1 MRDLLPR
8 GMIISVY
15 QSYPFVKIHA
25 PQIYQGT
32 SESFVTR
39 GRQKVARAN
48 APIQLLPEVN
58 GIMVGFII
66 DIIGM

>member
-1 MRDLLPR
+1 M
-8 GMIISVY
+8 
-15 QSYPFVKIHA
+15 
-25 PQIYQGT
+25 YQGT

-48 APIQLLPEVN
+48 APIQLLPEAN
-58 GIMVGFII
+58 GIMVGFMI